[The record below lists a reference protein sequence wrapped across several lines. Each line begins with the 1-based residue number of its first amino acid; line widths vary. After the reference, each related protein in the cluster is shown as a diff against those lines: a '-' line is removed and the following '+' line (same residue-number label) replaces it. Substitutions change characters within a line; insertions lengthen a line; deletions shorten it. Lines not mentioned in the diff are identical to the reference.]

1 MKAVNLIPAEDRRGG
16 SAGGRSPVATY
27 AVLGALAVLVLMAA
41 AWTLAGKTVDKRRSD
56 LARVEQQ
63 ASAAEAQATKLAA
76 YSAFA
81 DLRKKRAETVASIA
95 RSRFDWAHVMHEV
108 ARVIPSNAHL
118 TSLSGSVSPTAPV
131 PASGG
136 GTALQ
141 LRGSNAGPAIDI
153 VGCAPGQANV
163 SRMMSRL
170 RLIDGVQHVTLAES
184 SKPDASVAAGSGAS
198 DSSAGDSGDCRY
210 DDAIAKFD
218 ILMIFAAP
226 PAVAAPAAATA
237 PGATGGTTTTASQ
250 TTTTGSTP

>member
-16 SAGGRSPVATY
+16 SVGGRSPVAAY

-41 AWTLAGKTVDKRRSD
+41 AWTLSGKTVDKRRSD

-63 ASAAEAQATKLAA
+63 ADAAEAQATKLAS

-108 ARVIPSNAHL
+108 ARIIPANTHL
-118 TSLSGSVSPTAPV
+118 TSLSGSVSPSAPA
-131 PASGG
+131 PNGG
-136 GTALQ
+136 GGSALQ

-153 VGCAPGQANV
+153 VGCAPGQSNV
-163 SRMMSRL
+163 SRIMSRL
-170 RLIDGVQHVTLAES
+170 RLIDGVEHVTLAES
-184 SKPDASVAAGSGAS
+184 AKPDNAAGATSNGA
-198 DSSAGDSGDCRY
+198 DSSECRY
-210 DDAIAKFD
+210 DDAIARFD
-218 ILMIFAAP
+218 ILLVFAAP
-226 PAVAAPAAATA
+226 PAVAAPAAPAA
-237 PGATGGTTTTASQ
+237 AGTTTPASQ